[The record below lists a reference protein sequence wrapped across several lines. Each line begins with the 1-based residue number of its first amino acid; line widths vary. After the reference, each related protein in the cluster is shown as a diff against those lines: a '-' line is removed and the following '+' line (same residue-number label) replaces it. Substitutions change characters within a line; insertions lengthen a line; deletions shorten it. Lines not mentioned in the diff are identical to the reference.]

1 MGGTGS
7 RSREPDHVDPTMR
20 RGMETNQQRVE
31 EFRREIAELR
41 LRTPDDAAERWWLI
55 AGLVLPALGLAAIV
69 LGWWGASGS
78 AYPSEQLPYVISGG
92 LLGVGLIV
100 AGGALFVRYS
110 LTRYL
115 RFWLVRLIH
124 EERSQVDRQLEALE
138 RIEAL
143 LAASAQPRAG
153 ADRS

>member
-1 MGGTGS
+1 M
-7 RSREPDHVDPTMR
+7 RS
-20 RGMETNQQRVE
+20 GMETNQERVE
-31 EFRREIAELR
+31 AFRREIAELR
-41 LRTPDDAAERWWLI
+41 LRTPDDAAERWWLL
-55 AGLVLPALGLAAIV
+55 AGLALPALGLVAIL

-124 EERSQVDRQLEALE
+124 EERAQVDRQIEVLE

-143 LAASAQPRAG
+143 LSADARPRAD
-153 ADRS
+153 ADRT